1 LQILLI
7 RHGQS
12 EADLL
17 NVHEGSADFPLTQ
30 EGIHQA
36 TRMASRVMKEF
47 PPKFIWSSTQKRA
60 SKTALILAEKI
71 GCPIEFLNDLREHDN
86 GHLAGKSKKIVSFPW
101 GLKPHEK
108 FGDYGESAMEFRARG
123 EQILSVIR
131 EKSKGFDRIAI
142 VSHGGMI
149 SRIIESFLGLPSY
162 YDILFKTDDTGI
174 HLLEY
179 TDKGRVIHF
188 SNSSTHL
195 DSLLTDGSKI
205 ELTFHQQLIGESI
218 EG

>member
-1 LQILLI
+1 MQILLI

-17 NVHEGSADFPLTQ
+17 NVHEGSADYPLTQ
-30 EGIHQA
+30 EGTYQA
-36 TRMASRVMKEF
+36 IRMADRVLKEF
-47 PPKFIWSSTQKRA
+47 PPEYIWASTQKRA
-60 SKTALILAEKI
+60 TKTAQILADKI
-71 GCPIEFLNDLREHDN
+71 GCPIEFVKDLREHDN
-86 GHLAGKSKKIVSFPW
+86 GHLAGKSKKEVPFPW
-101 GLKPHEK
+101 GIQPHEK
-108 FGDYGESAMEFRARG
+108 FGEIGESAMEFRLRG

-131 EKSKGFDRIAI
+131 EKSKSHQRIAI

-149 SRIIESFLGLPSY
+149 SRLIESFLGLPSY

-195 DSLLTDGSKI
+195 DSVLASGSNK
-205 ELTFHQQLIGESI
+205 EVEPHVN
-218 EG
+218 